1 MSTRDVTTPTERI
14 DLLLEQARHF
24 LELDLVGEAIA
35 RTRHALAQ
43 CEKELAH
50 ASDAATRHEIITRRE
65 IAIDLL
71 NRLGGKPLPS
81 DEEHGTI

>member
-1 MSTRDVTTPTERI
+1 MSTRDVTTGTERI

-24 LELDLVGEAIA
+24 LELDLIGEAIA

-43 CEKELAH
+43 CEKEIAH
-50 ASDAATRHEIITRRE
+50 ADDAATRRDIDTRRA